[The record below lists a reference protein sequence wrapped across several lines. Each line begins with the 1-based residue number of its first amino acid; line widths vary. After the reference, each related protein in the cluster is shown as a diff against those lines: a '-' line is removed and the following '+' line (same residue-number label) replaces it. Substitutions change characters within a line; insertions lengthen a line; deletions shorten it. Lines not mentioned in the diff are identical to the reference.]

1 MRPDTITMTMRQLD
15 RLKVLQA
22 LAEGHLKTGIAA
34 ARLGLSARQTLRLL
48 RRAAARVAQ
57 DSGHPALRAIF
68 RSPSETAE
76 CLLNKRS

>member
-22 LAEGHLKTGIAA
+22 LADGHLKTGIAA

-48 RRAAARVAQ
+48 RRYQVKVQRACRTAAKV
-57 DSGHPALRAIF
+57 LRA
-68 RSPSETAE
+68 TAS
-76 CLLNKRS
+76 CQPGWNPVSAV